1 MTQHS
6 YSKSGVN
13 DQLGSCDQASST
25 WQFCD
30 NVTFLGVVIYIYI
43 SDPSTGCK
51 RDLQIG
57 NQVGSWRLNHLEMMF
72 KIKDIPSTYAL
83 FPYIRLIFL
92 VSVGKYTI
100 HTWYGKDIPLPE
112 RDDQWHWKFLHF
124 PLLEHLNLVI
134 CSRVSL
140 QGLMR
145 TTWLLYHCRWFI
157 GVGVEHPFC
166 SYNVTISKGI
176 LLSISASQA
185 QWERL

>member
-1 MTQHS
+1 MAAES
-6 YSKSGVN
+6 PGN
-13 DQLGSCDQASST
+13 DVQNKRHT
-25 WQFCD
+25 IHVW
-30 NVTFLGVVIYIYI
+30 YI
-43 SDPSTGCK
+43 S
-51 RDLQIG
+51 LH
-57 NQVGSWRLNHLEMMF
+57 QVDFMVN
-72 KIKDIPSTYAL
+72 
-83 FPYIRLIFL
+83 
-92 VSVGKYTI
+92 VGKYTI

-134 CSRVSL
+134 CSRASL

-145 TTWLLYHCRWFI
+145 ITWLLYHCPWFI

-185 QWERL
+185 QWERLQDSTETAGKTKWDGSKKSALCHGSIPFRKRSRLQFHFNHCWKCLSWLYFQLSQEICTP